1 MIDSAGKLVRQ
12 AGELVMKERKG
23 IRDFMDIDRTEV
35 VENIFSWCD
44 GELVLENG
52 HWDIPDWTKEKKEEK
67 IRRFEQGY
75 DGDTIITG
83 TYCGSVLV
91 GFLIVDL
98 EDRLGVYELTQIVVS
113 NGYRNR
119 GIGRNL

>member
-1 MIDSAGKLVRQ
+1 MLRGNSRFEAFKEDDRF
-12 AGELVMKERKG
+12 GELVMKERKG

-75 DGDTIITG
+75 DGDTIIAG
-83 TYCGSVLV
+83 ADCGSVLV
-91 GFLIVDL
+91 GFLIVDP
-98 EDRLGVYELTQIVVS
+98 IVS